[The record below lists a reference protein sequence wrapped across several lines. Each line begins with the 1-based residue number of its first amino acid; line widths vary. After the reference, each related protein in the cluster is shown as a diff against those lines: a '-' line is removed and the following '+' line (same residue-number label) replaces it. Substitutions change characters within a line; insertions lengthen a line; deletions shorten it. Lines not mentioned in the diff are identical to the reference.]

1 MLGDLRTSAHCP
13 LDECLGSPS
22 WDAGSPAA
30 LLIDRAMKPW
40 PGLFALAARELKA
53 HLCLSALAFL
63 GRDLPGGAP
72 LTSGLAVLSWAG
84 FESKG
89 IKS

>member
-22 WDAGSPAA
+22 WHAGSPAA
-30 LLIDRAMKPW
+30 LLTDRAVKPW

-72 LTSGLAVLSWAG
+72 LTSGLAVLSWTG
-84 FESKG
+84 FRVLG
-89 IKS
+89 